1 MTTLKIGDQA
11 PDFMCKDQEGK
22 THTLKDY
29 QGKKVA
35 LYFYPKDMTPGCTDQ
50 ACDLRDNIALLQK
63 NTISVIGVSADDAA
77 KHSKFIEKYSLPFPL
92 LADTEL
98 TVIKSYGVWGPKKFM
113 GKEYDGIHR
122 TTFLIDEAGKIKAI
136 IDKVKTKQHAEQILE
151 LI

>member
-77 KHSKFIEKYSLPFPL
+77 KHTKFIEKYSLPFPL